1 MINSVSGYHHH
12 LRTNLTPMHSHLETA
27 VDRIFDHLR
36 ACGSLI
42 ADRRRPGLNPAEVE
56 AQIGALGLR
65 PPTDLVQLYAYCDG
79 TTTTAGKDLLGKI
92 NFFPAFYWMN
102 LDEAVTVYHSLS
114 NYSSWRRSWLPIFA
128 NGGGDFYV
136 VICETTSPFFGEV
149 LLVMYDET
157 DHIAEFQNVSAMFE
171 TIERCFVEKAFF
183 CSDGY
188 LKADYAKMSAIAH
201 SVQPDFAE
209 HDI

>member
-1 MINSVSGYHHH
+1 M
-12 LRTNLTPMHSHLETA
+12 RSHLVTA

-42 ADRRRPGLNPAEVE
+42 SDRRRPGLSPAEVE
-56 AQIGALGLR
+56 AQIRALGLR
-65 PPTDLVQLYAYCDG
+65 PPKDLVQLYAYCDG

-92 NFFPAFYWMN
+92 NFFPAFYWMD
-102 LDEAVTVYHSLS
+102 LEKAITVYRSLSSHSL
-114 NYSSWRRSWLPIFA
+114 WRRSWLPIVA
-128 NGGGDFYV
+128 DGGGDFYV
-136 VICETTSPFFGEV
+136 VICETASPFFGEV

-171 TIERCFVEKAFF
+171 TIERCFAQKAFF
-183 CSDGY
+183 CSDGR

-201 SVQPDFAE
+201 SVQPDFTE